1 MSCVFRHLLRKWKR
15 IANDSHEL
23 SLHSFDKEHQ
33 PNGVLYEHTCGN
45 TTIREFCTR
54 VLETTTIK
62 YSWEDYMKDSSITEF
77 SSQETEEAKS
87 VLDNTNIYSILQS
100 FEVDE
105 PLSDCLPSKVFEL

>member
-1 MSCVFRHLLRKWKR
+1 MES
-15 IANDSHEL
+15 ST
-23 SLHSFDKEHQ
+23 S
-33 PNGVLYEHTCGN
+33 TCGN

-87 VLDNTNIYSILQS
+87 VLDSTNIYSILQS